1 MHSNVFSRF
10 IYLQPYNS
18 VFPVVKGLNKFD
30 STLNFDPLNTI
41 RLYINVHSLLHEVK
55 ERFSSGM
62 YLVNIR

>member
-1 MHSNVFSRF
+1 MHSYVFSRF

-30 STLNFDPLNTI
+30 STLNPLNTI